1 MVWTVILSSMYR
13 HEGNDALSSDHGVCV
28 TANNEWGAARKTR
41 WIAWLIMHIG
51 SMGAEHRDKLYTC
64 TILWYSFYCLS
75 LSEQVTETNTSIQ
88 IPLPQLRNTPRSL
101 LFCSISSLSYSFL
114 PIWTNSSLSCQPR
127 VSSFV
132 THFHPSFRVLHSSWS
147 SFYFQLSLIP
157 PSWQEIPLKIC
168 WSTGAASTGLN
179 IWGSWRK
186 ISQFRFKVRL

>member
-28 TANNEWGAARKTR
+28 TANNEWV
-41 WIAWLIMHIG
+41 
-51 SMGAEHRDKLYTC
+51 GAELSDKLYTC